1 MEAMEHT
8 RRKTLVTQGLV
19 GTVVPLAAVLLM
31 ILAQQTLLPADPRSR
46 ALAALVV
53 SVAALLSQGFALLRL
68 NSTHDPRIR
77 DFYGW
82 VALGF
87 SGLGWVLIL
96 FYGGLALLAFAGYL
110 QPGNALFR

>member
-1 MEAMEHT
+1 MEATEHA
-8 RRKTLVTQGLV
+8 RRKMLLTQDLV

-46 ALAALVV
+46 ALAVLAV
-53 SVAALLSQGFALLRL
+53 SVAALLSQGFALLRM
-68 NSTHDPRIR
+68 NFSRDPRIR
-77 DFYGW
+77 DFYSW